1 MSQAQLAQAL
11 KLLPRIRD
19 KRVLVGFNTA
29 DDAGVYQLDKNR
41 ALVQTVDLFTPV
53 VDDPYLFGQIAAAN
67 SLSDIYAMGGKPL
80 VAMNITGF
88 NANLPIED
96 LALLLKGGQKKARE
110 ANCPIIGGHTFR
122 NEQIF
127 YGLSVTGLINPKRI
141 ITNAQAKPGDVIFLT
156 KPLGTGTIAQAL
168 ILKTEVREE
177 TKKIAIASMTRLN
190 RDASEVMKKVGVN
203 AATDVTGFGLLGH
216 LSEMATASK
225 VGIKV
230 FAREVPIIEGVIELV
245 EKGIID
251 SGVMMNKYSF
261 GANIS
266 FSENLPSFYQTILF
280 GSESS
285 GGLLISCPK
294 KKAEK
299 MGERLK
305 KKGVF
310 YKIIGEVVSEN
321 PGKIIVL

>member
-1 MSQAQLAQAL
+1 M
-11 KLLPRIRD
+11 
-19 KRVLVGFNTA
+19 LVGFNTA

-53 VDDPYLFGQIAAAN
+53 VDDPYIFGQIAAAN

-80 VAMNITGF
+80 VAMNVTGF
-88 NANLPIED
+88 NVNLPIED
-96 LALLLKGGQKKARE
+96 LGKLLKGGQEKAKE

-122 NEQIF
+122 NDQIF
-127 YGLSVTGLINPKRI
+127 YGLSVTGLINQKRI
-141 ITNAQAKPGDVIFLT
+141 ITNAKAKPGDLLFLT
-156 KPLGTGTIAQAL
+156 KPIGTGTIAQAL

-177 TKKIAIASMTRLN
+177 TKKLAIAYMTKLN
-190 RDASEVMKKVGVN
+190 RDASEIMQKVGVD

-216 LSEMATASK
+216 LSEMAIASK

-230 FAREVPIIEGVIELV
+230 FAQDVPIIEGVRELI

-261 GANIS
+261 AANIS
-266 FSENLPSFYQTILF
+266 FADGLPPFYQTIFF

-294 KKAEK
+294 RKVEE
-299 MGERLK
+299 MEERLK
-305 KKGVF
+305 KRRVF
-310 YKIIGEVVSEN
+310 YKIIGQVVLEN
-321 PGKIIVL
+321 PGMIMVL